1 VTIQEMNMTEPVIET
16 PPSESAPVLRLY
28 GAGRDIRTRE
38 ARRVDRFRKKAFRIG
53 EIPIRPGRRVEVG
66 LDFIRAHFTEI
77 VDNIKRGALRVQSS
91 ADTFVDPEELKAI
104 LEGRIKVTAFVDD
117 DREEEIESSE
127 GELDELSAKIETLSE
142 ILSKAEEPDPVAPKV
157 EEKDFTVAE
166 EPSSASVASI
176 TESEDARILAEAGA
190 ALEAITAADTDD
202 KLLDALAATLNVPA
216 ASAPEVPPVLEVPAE
231 LLEAPPVEAPAAAP
245 EPEKAPEAVKPKVAL
260 PAAWRARNQKDLLAL
275 CKELGIEADK
285 SMSKAT
291 LIGLIAE
298 WEKRANA

>member
-1 VTIQEMNMTEPVIET
+1 MTEPVIET
-16 PPSESAPVLRLY
+16 LPSESAPVLQLY
-28 GAGRDIRTRE
+28 GAGRDVRTRE

-77 VDNIKRGALRVQSS
+77 VDNIKRGALRVTSNS
-91 ADTFVDPEELKAI
+91 DRFVDPEELKAI

-117 DREEEIESSE
+117 DCEEEIESSE
-127 GELDELSAKIETLSE
+127 GELDELSAKLETISE

-166 EPSSASVASI
+166 DPSSASIASIASI
-176 TESEDARILAEAGA
+176 TDAEDERILAEMKTA
-190 ALEAITAADTDD
+190 ETITVADTDD

-245 EPEKAPEAVKPKVAL
+245 EPEKASEAVKPKVVL
-260 PAAWRARNQKDLLAL
+260 PDAWRARNQKGLLDL
-275 CKELGIEADK
+275 CKELGVEADK
-285 SMSKAT
+285 SMSKTA